1 MNFIEKI
8 DKWLD
13 ESNRRV
19 HTKWLGLEFLG
30 LMVEC
35 TILLGIGVWPAAAV
49 SYPTVLVTAIAIE
62 AKDKQ
67 VGNRPDVY
75 DIVASM
81 IWPTVFVVVLAVI
94 ELIKCLMR

>member
-35 TILLGIGVWPAAAV
+35 TILLGIGVWQQLQSAIRL
-49 SYPTVLVTAIAIE
+49 LVTAIAIE

-94 ELIKCLMR
+94 ELIKWLLR